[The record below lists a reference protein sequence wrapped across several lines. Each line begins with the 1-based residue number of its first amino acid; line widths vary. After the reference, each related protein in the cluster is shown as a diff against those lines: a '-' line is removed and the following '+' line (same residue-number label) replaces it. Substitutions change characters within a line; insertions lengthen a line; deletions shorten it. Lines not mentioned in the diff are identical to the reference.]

1 MKLFCKN
8 ECIEK
13 NTPKANNGLT
23 FISGLVLTLMPK
35 CAMCWAAYMNL
46 FSFLGLSK
54 IKYHSWYLPLGVI
67 LFLLTLI
74 KFLRTAMLERTY
86 LDFSLAVIAGILIIF
101 QKYKGPIENLDYLII
116 SLMAIAVFRTK
127 ISNYFSRTFLNS
139 YMKLLWPK
147 IIRVATRQRTA
158 R

>member
-8 ECIEK
+8 ECIVK
-13 NTPKANNGLT
+13 STPKASNVST

-54 IKYHSWYLPLGVI
+54 IKYHSWYLPFGVI

-74 KFLRTAMLERTY
+74 KFLRTAILEKTY
-86 LDFSLAVIAGILIIF
+86 LDFSMAVIAGILLIF
-101 QKYKGPIENLDYLII
+101 QKYKGPIENLNYLII

-127 ISNYFSRTFLNS
+127 ISLIRL
-139 YMKLLWPK
+139 KKAVPK
-147 IIRVATRQRTA
+147 RLDVR
-158 R
+158 

>member
-8 ECIEK
+8 ECIVK
-13 NTPKANNGLT
+13 STPKASNELT
-23 FISGLVLTLMPK
+23 FISGLVVTLMPK

-54 IKYHSWYLPLGVI
+54 IKYHSWYLPFGVM

-74 KFLRTAMLERTY
+74 KFLRTAILEKTY
-86 LDFSLAVIAGILIIF
+86 LDFSLAVIAGILLIF
-101 QKYKGPIENLDYLII
+101 QKYKGPIDNLNYLII

-127 ISNYFSRTFLNS
+127 ISLIRLKKAVRRIGSVSISR
-139 YMKLLWPK
+139 
-147 IIRVATRQRTA
+147 I
-158 R
+158 